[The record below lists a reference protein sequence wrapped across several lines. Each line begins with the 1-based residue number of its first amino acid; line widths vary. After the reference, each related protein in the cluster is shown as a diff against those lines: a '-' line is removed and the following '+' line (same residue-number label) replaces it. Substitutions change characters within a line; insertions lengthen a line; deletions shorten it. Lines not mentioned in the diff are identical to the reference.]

1 MSDISP
7 ENIDKWIEEV
17 KKGTVKN
24 FFKSQTP
31 PLY

>member
-7 ENIDKWIEEV
+7 ENLDKWIEEV
-17 KKGTVKN
+17 KKGTAKD
-24 FFKSQTP
+24 FFKSQAP